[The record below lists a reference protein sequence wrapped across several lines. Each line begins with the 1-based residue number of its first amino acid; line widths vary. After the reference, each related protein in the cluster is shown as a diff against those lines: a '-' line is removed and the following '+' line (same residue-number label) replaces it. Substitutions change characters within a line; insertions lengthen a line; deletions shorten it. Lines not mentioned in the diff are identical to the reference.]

1 MLNVLIITEILLA
14 IYILLFMLKID
25 FIMKRRIDAKKL
37 RFLKQEEHAWEQIQ
51 LSEGQSG
58 VLMK

>member
-37 RFLKQEEHAWEQIQ
+37 RFLKQEEHAREQIQ